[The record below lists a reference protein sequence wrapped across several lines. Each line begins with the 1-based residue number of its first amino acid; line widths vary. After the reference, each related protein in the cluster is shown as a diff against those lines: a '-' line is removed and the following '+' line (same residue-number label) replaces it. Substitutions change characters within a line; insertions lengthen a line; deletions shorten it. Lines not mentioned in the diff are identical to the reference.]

1 MNPFQNKVRL
11 YGPESGRSCR
21 NSRPGPPFYSHSA
34 PTYCCLEHMPYPEI
48 PKKAIPE
55 TINATTAERVVEIDE
70 KGTPVPYSSSNIAHS
85 CIRSGAK
92 GF

>member
-1 MNPFQNKVRL
+1 
-11 YGPESGRSCR
+11 
-21 NSRPGPPFYSHSA
+21 
-34 PTYCCLEHMPYPEI
+34 MPSYPEI